1 MYVRARAA
9 EEEGGQQQLHRDEKP
24 HKPVLKKVKDKVKK
38 IKNTIAGKGHGN
50 GNGDEHEHENDTG
63 GSNSSDM
70 DEEDAAM
77 REAEVEKGG
86 YQVEK
91 GGYQEDVEDKRVMDS
106 SPELHGAPSK
116 YRSLGYQSQ
125 A

>member
-1 MYVRARAA
+1 VRAA
-9 EEEGGQQQLHRDEKP
+9 EEQGGQQQLHRDEKP

-50 GNGDEHEHENDTG
+50 GNGDEDEHENDTG

-86 YQVEK
+86 YQ
-91 GGYQEDVEDKRVMDS
+91 EDVEDKRVMDP

-116 YRSLGYQSQ
+116 
-125 A
+125 

>member
-50 GNGDEHEHENDTG
+50 GDEHEHENDTG

-70 DEEDAAM
+70 DEEDSAM

>member
-1 MYVRARAA
+1 VRAA
-9 EEEGGQQQLHRDEKP
+9 EEQGGQQQIHRDEKP

-38 IKNTIAGKGHGN
+38 IKNTIAGKG
-50 GNGDEHEHENDTG
+50 NGDEHEHENDTG
-63 GSNSSDM
+63 GSNSTDM

-86 YQVEK
+86 YQ
-91 GGYQEDVEDKRVMDS
+91 EDVEDKRVMDP

-116 YRSLGYQSQ
+116 
-125 A
+125 